1 MIIPITI
8 YVDVDDLDIDYVA
21 EENSL
26 TSEYWG
32 SVRTDRWVEID
43 LRGITWDGHD
53 VELDDNTYD
62 DLLEYLARQ
71 ESNQ

>member
-32 SVRTDRWVEID
+32 SVRTDNWVEID
-43 LRGITWDGHD
+43 LRSVTWDGHD

-62 DLLEYLARQ
+62 DLLEYLAKRG
-71 ESNQ
+71 ETL